1 MADRTDVGIEVMRK
15 QIGGLY
21 VECLYSME
29 PN

>member
-1 MADRTDVGIEVMRK
+1 MADRNDVEIEVMRK

-21 VECLYSME
+21 VERLYSME